1 MTTEGAVEA
10 AGTEPAG
17 AEPAGAEPAGA
28 PAGTGRAG
36 TAATAGERR
45 RGRPPKAQAGDT
57 KAALLRAAL
66 DLFAERGYEGTSVRA
81 IARSVGLSE
90 SVLYAHF
97 ENKRAI
103 FEAVL
108 GQLGPASAI
117 EILDTADSA
126 LTTDPGEFI
135 RILVDQ
141 IIEDWVSP
149 PSRQLVS
156 LMTRDGLIH
165 DPALTT
171 GISTAVGR
179 LAALFDRWI
188 RNGQIPAELGSPL
201 DLAYALMAP
210 IGLARVL
217 WLHNGAKPEEI
228 AAARERSARHAEFF
242 AKAVFSEA
250 NG

>member
-1 MTTEGAVEA
+1 VTTTEGEK
-10 AGTEPAG
+10 E
-17 AEPAGAEPAGA
+17 
-28 PAGTGRAG
+28 
-36 TAATAGERR
+36 ATASERR

-81 IARSVGLSE
+81 IARAVGLSE
-90 SVLYAHF
+90 GGLYAHF

-108 GQLGPASAI
+108 GQLGPTSVI
-117 EILDTADSA
+117 DILDTADST
-126 LTTDPGEFI
+126 LTGTDPGDII

-141 IIEDWVSP
+141 IIEDWASP
-149 PSRQLVS
+149 PSRQMVS

-171 GISTAVGR
+171 GISTTVGR
-179 LAALFDRWI
+179 LAELFGRWI
-188 RNGQIPAELGSPL
+188 RNGQMPADLGSPL

-242 AKAVFSEA
+242 VTAVFA
-250 NG
+250 GGNG